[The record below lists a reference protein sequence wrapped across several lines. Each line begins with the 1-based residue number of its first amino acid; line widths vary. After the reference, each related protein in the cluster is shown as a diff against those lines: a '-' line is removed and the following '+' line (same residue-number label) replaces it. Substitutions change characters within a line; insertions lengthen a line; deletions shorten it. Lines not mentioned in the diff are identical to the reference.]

1 MNPVVTTMKE
11 LPVTERPYEKCAAGG
26 PGILSDAE
34 LLAVILKSGCR
45 GMTALEL
52 SQQLFFFEA
61 GAGIRW
67 QTLHE
72 VR

>member
-52 SQQLFFFEA
+52 SQQLLFKA

-72 VR
+72 AR